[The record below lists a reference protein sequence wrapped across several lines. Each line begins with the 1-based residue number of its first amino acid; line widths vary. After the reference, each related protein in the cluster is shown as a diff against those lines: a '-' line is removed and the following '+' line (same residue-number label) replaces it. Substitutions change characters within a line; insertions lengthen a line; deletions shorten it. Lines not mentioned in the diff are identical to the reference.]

1 MLAFRSEIGNN
12 LPTVGV
18 EGHLKPNDSAPFNK
32 ERAMLAWSSQQEPIF
47 SFFVDSTDHLVVR
60 ARAGTGKTTTIV
72 EAVIR
77 WMAANSGKTAVVC
90 AFNVRIAEELRR
102 KFAPA
107 FGIPLNLPAKE
118 VERLLAAKGVDVKT
132 LHSVGFACCRRYR
145 DRLIIEDARKVA
157 VTRKDLLSQR
167 VCGRTAPDSVI
178 RLVAKLHTLGREVAP
193 HATLPGD
200 LTALAINHDCEPDEA
215 LERMGFGLDYV
226 EKKALEAMELAA
238 DVKSGD
244 TIDFSDM
251 IFLPV
256 RNGWLVK
263 QWDLGVVDEA
273 QDMTTAQLEIA
284 QGCSDR
290 MVVVGDNCQAIYGFR
305 GADSDSLDRLK
316 TELGA
321 TELGLTKTYRCG
333 KSIVELARGWVP
345 DFEAGDDNPE
355 GVVRSIGAGKLTE
368 EAMAGDFILSRL
380 NAPLVPIAM
389 SLLRSGKRARVAGRQ
404 IGKDLVVIL
413 KKMKA
418 NSVPQLLQRIE
429 AWSEREQSR
438 QRVKLTGSMSEG
450 RREAINAKIEG
461 ILDQAEMLSSLADG
475 AKNVEEVQNRAES
488 LFSDDGLG
496 IAGVI
501 TCSSVHKAKGL
512 EAERVFVLRETLRE
526 TTQEER
532 NIAYVAVTRA
542 KLELIWVS

>member
-1 MLAFRSEIGNN
+1 
-12 LPTVGV
+12 
-18 EGHLKPNDSAPFNK
+18 
-32 ERAMLAWSSQQEPIF
+32 MLAWSSQQEPIF
-47 SFFVDSTDHLVVR
+47 SFFVDSNDHLVVR

-77 WMAANSGKTAVVC
+77 WMAAHPGKTAVVC

-118 VERLLAAKGVDVKT
+118 VERLLAAKGVEVKT

-157 VTRKDLLSQR
+157 VTRKDSLAQR

-193 HATLPGD
+193 HAILLGD
-200 LTALAINHDCEPDEA
+200 LTTLAINHDCEPDEA
-215 LERMGFGLDYV
+215 LERMGFGLEYI
-226 EKKALEAMELAA
+226 ESKALEAMELAS

-284 QGCSDR
+284 QGCADR

-316 TELGA
+316 AELGA

-333 KSIVELARGWVP
+333 KAIVELARGWVS
-345 DFEAGDDNPE
+345 DFEAGDENPE

-404 IGKDLVVIL
+404 IGKDLVAIL

-438 QRVKLTGSMSEG
+438 QRAKLAAAVNG
-450 RREAINAKIEG
+450 RREAINSKIEA
-461 ILDQAEMLSSLADG
+461 ILDQAEMLAALTDG
-475 AKNVEEVQNRAES
+475 ARNVEEVQNRAES

-542 KLELIWVS
+542 KLELIWVA

>member
-1 MLAFRSEIGNN
+1 
-12 LPTVGV
+12 
-18 EGHLKPNDSAPFNK
+18 
-32 ERAMLAWSSQQEPIF
+32 MLAWSSQQESVF
-47 SFFVDSTDHLVVR
+47 AFFTDSTDHLVVR

-72 EAVIR
+72 EAVKR
-77 WMAANSGKTAVVC
+77 WLAANPGKTAVVC
-90 AFNVRIAEELRR
+90 AFNVRIAEELKRR
-102 KFAPA
+102 FVG
-107 FGIPLNLPAKE
+107 FSN
-118 VERLLAAKGVDVKT
+118 VEVKT
-132 LHSVGFACCRRYR
+132 LHSIGFACVRRFR
-145 DRLIIEDARKVA
+145 ERLIIEDPKKVA
-157 VTRKDLLSQR
+157 VLRRDRLAQQ
-167 VCGRTAPDSVI
+167 VCGRQAPDAVV

-193 HATLPGD
+193 HAVNPGD
-200 LTALAINHDCEPDEA
+200 LTALAISHDCEPDET

-226 EKKALEAMELAA
+226 EKKSLEAMELAA

-316 TELGA
+316 AELGA
-321 TELGLTKTYRCG
+321 TERGLTVTYRC
-333 KSIVELARGWVP
+333 SRTIVGLAQGWVP
-345 DFEAGDDNPE
+345 DFEADVNNPE
-355 GVVRSIGAGKLTE
+355 GEIRSIAPTALTQ
-368 EAMAGDFILSRL
+368 EAQAGDFILSRL

-389 SLLRSGKRARVAGRQ
+389 SLLRAGKRARVAGRQ
-404 IGKDLVVIL
+404 IGKDLVALL

-418 NSVPQLLQRIE
+418 RSVPELLARIE

-438 QRVKLTGSMSEG
+438 QRAKLAVAVNG
-450 RREAINAKIEG
+450 RREAINAKIEN
-461 ILDQAEMLSSLADG
+461 IIDQAEMLSALTDG
-475 AKNVEEVQNRAES
+475 ARNVEEVHNRAES

-512 EAERVFVLRETLRE
+512 EADRVFVLRETLRE
-526 TTQEER
+526 TNQEEK
-532 NIAYVAVTRA
+532 NICYVAVTRA
-542 KLELIWVS
+542 KKELVWVG

>member
-1 MLAFRSEIGNN
+1 
-12 LPTVGV
+12 
-18 EGHLKPNDSAPFNK
+18 
-32 ERAMLAWSSQQEPIF
+32 MLAWSVQQESVF
-47 SFFVDSTDHLVVR
+47 SFFVDSPDHLVVR

-72 EAVIR
+72 EAVKR
-77 WMAANSGKTAVVC
+77 WLAANPNKTSVVC
-90 AFNVRIAEELRR
+90 AFNVRIAEELKRR
-102 KFAPA
+102 FVGYP
-107 FGIPLNLPAKE
+107 
-118 VERLLAAKGVDVKT
+118 VEVKT
-132 LHSVGFACCRRYR
+132 LHAIGFACCRRYR
-145 DRLIIEDARKVA
+145 DRLVIEDPKKVA
-157 VTRKDLLSQR
+157 VTRKDSLAQK
-167 VCGRTAPDSVI
+167 VCGRTAPDSVL
-178 RLVAKLHTLGREVAP
+178 RLVSKLHTLGREVAP
-193 HATLPGD
+193 HACKEGD
-200 LTALAINHDCEPDEA
+200 LTALAISHDCEPDEA

-226 EKKALEAMELAA
+226 EKRALEAMELAA

-316 TELGA
+316 AELNA
-321 TELGLTKTYRCG
+321 TERGLTVTYRCG
-333 KSIVELARGWVP
+333 QEIVRVAQGWVP
-345 DFEAGDDNPE
+345 DFEAGPQNPE
-355 GVVRSIGAGKLTE
+355 GTVRTLGREKLTE
-368 EAMAGDFILSRL
+368 SAQAGDFILSRV
-380 NAPLVPIAM
+380 NAPLVSIAM

-404 IGKDLVVIL
+404 IGKDLVAIL

-418 NSVPQLLQRIE
+418 NSVPQLLARIE

-438 QRVKLTGSMSEG
+438 QRAKMAVAVNG
-450 RREAINAKIEG
+450 RREAILSKIED
-461 ILDQAEMLSSLADG
+461 IVDQAEMLTALADG
-475 AKNVEEVQNRAES
+475 ARNVEEIYTRAEN

-512 EAERVFVLRETLRE
+512 EADRVFVLKDTLRE
-526 TTQEER
+526 TSQEEC
-532 NIAYVAVTRA
+532 NICYVACTRA
-542 KLELIWVS
+542 KSELVWVQ